1 MLSTTNKKLLSPF
14 ARLIKLEPD
23 LITFLK
29 EGDLIEAEFL
39 GKDGRTLYFDLGK
52 FGTGIVY
59 GTEILNA
66 KELVRNLKPGATI
79 SAKVIGLEEENHYIE
94 LSLVSAQ
101 KQKNWQEIKNHKDS
115 GEIIPVKIIGANSG
129 GLVAK
134 LNDMKAFLPVSQLAG
149 EHYPRVKEGEKGK
162 ILEELR
168 KLVGQ
173 ELLVKVIDFNPKSE
187 KLIISER
194 EVVEENIKELLSK
207 YKEGDVIEGIISGI
221 ADFGVFM
228 KFIDNPTIEGMIH
241 ISELAH
247 QLVENP
253 KEVAK
258 IDEPV
263 KAKIVEIKDSR
274 VSLSLKALQPDPWEK
289 AGEKYKEGQEVSGK
303 LNKFNPF
310 GAFIDLDPEIQGL
323 IHISEFGGIV
333 EEMKKQLEPGK
344 SYQFIIEALKPE
356 EKRIILKMK
365 K

>member
-1 MLSTTNKKLLSPF
+1 MLSVVNKKLSQF
-14 ARLIKLEPD
+14 AQLIKLEPD
-23 LITFLK
+23 LIAFLK
-29 EGDLIEAEFL
+29 EGDLIEVEFL

-66 KELVRNLKPGATI
+66 KELIRNLKPGETI
-79 SAKVIGLEEENHYIE
+79 NAKVIGLEEENHYIE

-134 LNDMKAFLPVSQLAG
+134 IQDIKAFLPVSQLAG
-149 EHYPRVKEGEKGK
+149 EHYPRVDKGEKSK

-173 ELLVKVIDFNPKSE
+173 ELAVKVIDFNPKSE

-194 EVVEENIKELLSK
+194 EVAEENIKELLNQ
-207 YKEGDVIEGIISGI
+207 YKTGDMVEGIISGI

-228 KFIDNPTIEGMIH
+228 KFVDNPTIEGLIH

-247 QLVENP
+247 RLIENP
-253 KEVAK
+253 KEFVK
-258 IDEPV
+258 IDERI
-263 KAKIVEIKDSR
+263 KAKIVEIKDGR
-274 VSLSLKALQPDPWEK
+274 VSLSLKALEPDPWEK
-289 AGEKYKEGQEVSGK
+289 AGEKYKEGQEVGGK
-303 LNKFNPF
+303 VNKFNPF
-310 GAFIDLDPEIQGL
+310 GVFIDLDPEIQGL
-323 IHISEFGGIV
+323 IHISEFGGDA
-333 EEMKKQLEPGK
+333 EEMEKQLEPGK
-344 SYQFIIEALKPE
+344 TYQFIIEALKQE
-356 EKRIILKMK
+356 EKRIILKLK